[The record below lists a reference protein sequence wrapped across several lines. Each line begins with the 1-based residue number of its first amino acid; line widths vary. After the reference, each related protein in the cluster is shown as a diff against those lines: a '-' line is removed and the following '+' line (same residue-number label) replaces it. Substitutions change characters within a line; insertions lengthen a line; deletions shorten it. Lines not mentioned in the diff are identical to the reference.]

1 MLKPSQIRLTP
12 VIRAVVG
19 AVPANRE
26 KHGGI
31 GKSVLASAYG
41 IHHPLVASDRRRL
54 RETPT
59 QVEVTLAAP
68 LIRHTRS

>member
-1 MLKPSQIRLTP
+1 MLKPPQTRLALG
-12 VIRAVVG
+12 IRAVVS

-41 IHHPLVASDRRRL
+41 IHHSLVASDRRRL

-59 QVEVTLAAP
+59 QNEGDSRGSTYSP
-68 LIRHTRS
+68 H